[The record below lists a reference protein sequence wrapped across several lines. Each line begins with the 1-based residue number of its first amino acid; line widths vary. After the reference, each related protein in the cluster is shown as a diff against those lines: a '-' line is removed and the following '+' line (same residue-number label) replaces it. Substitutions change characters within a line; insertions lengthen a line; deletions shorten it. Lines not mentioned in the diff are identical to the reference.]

1 MLKEVK
7 ENKTCDFPLKDC
19 ILLFKN
25 VWLQPHLEGLGHF
38 KLFTMLT
45 LLCFCYHTIFY
56 FYSFVINNTMYTK
69 TITKVPGRLLEQNN
83 KKQGYI
89 GDLSLQTTAQLKE
102 LLERQLKL
110 LANK

>member
-1 MLKEVK
+1 
-7 ENKTCDFPLKDC
+7 
-19 ILLFKN
+19 
-25 VWLQPHLEGLGHF
+25 
-38 KLFTMLT
+38 
-45 LLCFCYHTIFY
+45 
-56 FYSFVINNTMYTK
+56 MYTK
-69 TITKVPGRLLEQNN
+69 TIAKVPGRLEQNN